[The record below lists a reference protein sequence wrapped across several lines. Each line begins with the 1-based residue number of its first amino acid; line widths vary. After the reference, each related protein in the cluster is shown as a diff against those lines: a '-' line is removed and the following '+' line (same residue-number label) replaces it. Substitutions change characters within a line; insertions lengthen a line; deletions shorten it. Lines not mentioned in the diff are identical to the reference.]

1 MSFTKRW
8 IEFLDGREETPEL
21 REEWK
26 KEEAPYLEMQRQRI
40 EEACI
45 KARLRKEKDMR
56 EIELNAIQESEDFV
70 VMNLVPEENH
80 EYTDEEALEEFGDPY
95 DVF

>member
-8 IEFLDGREETPEL
+8 IEFLDGRKETSEL

-45 KARLRKEKDMR
+45 KARLRKEKDAQ
-56 EIELNAIQESEDFV
+56 EVEFDVKQELEV
-70 VMNLVPEENH
+70 K
-80 EYTDEEALEEFGDPY
+80 
-95 DVF
+95 DVQDK

>member
-8 IEFLDGREETPEL
+8 IEFLDGRKETPEL

-45 KARLRKEKDMR
+45 KARLRKEKDVQ
-56 EIELNAIQESEDFV
+56 EVEFDVKQELEV
-70 VMNLVPEENH
+70 K
-80 EYTDEEALEEFGDPY
+80 
-95 DVF
+95 DVQDK